1 MDDQKKAYEKLK
13 LKLPEKDVNFLLT
26 EKDAIISNLNRQLSL
41 RKEIR
46 GSLQTIGAEENII
59 WIKVDHASKVELM
72 FCDKKSIKTIY
83 DLSARIKEKYGVE
96 EFFLSMDDAILPENC
111 EIEILDNG
119 DLIKVNL
126 KENAKKSEKKEICGI
141 LQTIGAEE
149 NNNSA
154 NKSKQE
160 SLLSKD
166 FSGMKENED
175 MDMEP
180 PQVIIDFIFREK
192 IYFFVLANF

>member
-1 MDDQKKAYEKLK
+1 LTGELDDQKKAYEKLK
-13 LKLPEKDVNFLLT
+13 LQLPEKDVNFLLT
-26 EKDAIISNLNRQLSL
+26 EKDAIISNLNRQLSI

-83 DLSARIKEKYGVE
+83 DLSARIEEKYGVE
-96 EFFLSMDDAILPENC
+96 ELFLSMDDGILPDNC

-126 KENAKKSEKKEICGI
+126 KENVKKSEKKEICGS

-166 FSGMKENED
+166 FRGTKENED

-180 PQVIIDFIFREK
+180 PQVINNLPSK
-192 IYFFVLANF
+192 IGLQ